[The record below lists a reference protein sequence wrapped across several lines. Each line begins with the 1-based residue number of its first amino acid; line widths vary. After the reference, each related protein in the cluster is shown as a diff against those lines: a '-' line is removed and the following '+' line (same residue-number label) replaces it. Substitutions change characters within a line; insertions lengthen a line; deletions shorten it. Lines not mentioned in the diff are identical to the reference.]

1 MDADRNNT
9 YSLTVLVTDPSE
21 ASDAINVTIY
31 VNDTDEFAWATNST
45 LSGPW
50 KSSDWFGTYYEN
62 VNNWIY
68 HIDHGWLYREG
79 DSMLSTWFY
88 DQSLKWLWTSHGHY
102 PLFYNAETNDWMYYL
117 FEDLEIRKFYD
128 YASQSWMTVLKN

>member
-1 MDADRNNT
+1 M
-9 YSLTVLVTDPSE
+9 TVLVTDPSQ
-21 ASDAINVTIY
+21 ASDAIKVTIY
-31 VNDTDEFAWATNST
+31 VNDTDEFAWATNNT
-45 LSGPW
+45 LSGSW
-50 KSSDWFGTYYEN
+50 KSSDLFGTYYEN

-102 PLFYNAETNDWMYYL
+102 PHFYNAETNDWMYYL